1 MVEAVSNISSVGFKF
16 LCKGD
21 LEGSEAKEF
30 TAKNIM
36 LNLQAIFRETI
47 VAIEHCEALKGRV
60 NLEEL
65 RN

>member
-1 MVEAVSNISSVGFKF
+1 MVEAVSNISSAGFRF
-16 LCKGD
+16 LCKGE
-21 LEGSEAKEF
+21 LEEGEAKEF

-47 VAIEHCEALKGRV
+47 VTIEQCEVLKGRI